1 MPDIPT
7 SFKEDE
13 LEDLEWA
20 ASQLGMTIE
29 EFTAHAA
36 NQLVR
41 NTKEDMRKRI
51 HNSNSIKIISR

>member
-1 MPDIPT
+1 MPDIPA

-20 ASQLGMTIE
+20 ANQLGMTVE

-36 NQLVR
+36 NRLV
-41 NTKEDMRKRI
+41 
-51 HNSNSIKIISR
+51 

>member
-1 MPDIPT
+1 MPDIPA

-20 ASQLGMTIE
+20 ANQLGMTVE

-36 NQLVR
+36 NKLVK

-51 HNSNSIKIISR
+51 HNPKPLKIIR

>member
-1 MPDIPT
+1 MPDIPA

-20 ASQLGMTIE
+20 ANQLGMTIE

>member
-13 LEDLEWA
+13 LEDLKWA
-20 ASQLGMTIE
+20 ANQLGMTTE

-36 NQLVR
+36 NQLVK

-51 HNSNSIKIISR
+51 QNPKSIKIVKR

>member
-13 LEDLEWA
+13 IKDLEWA
-20 ASQLGMTIE
+20 ANQLGMTVE

-36 NQLVR
+36 NQFVK
-41 NTKEDMRKRI
+41 NSKEDMRKRI
-51 HNSNSIKIISR
+51 ENPKSIRVIK